1 LSKGGNISS
10 PFGKGRW
17 GGILGW
23 FFQRAKLVRSEDIM
37 NYRYVLKELR
47 HHHNRTLVNILG
59 IGIGIALFVSI
70 NAVSTAYQKAVSLP
84 FKNLGADIVV
94 QRPEKRAVESTQ
106 PPPSMRGIR
115 LPFSNQLLPS
125 QDLEKLKAIEGVDSM
140 ASSLLLWEFDKGG
153 FRTIM
158 GVDLSQPSLGPVKV
172 KEWLKEGRFP
182 QKEGEVVI
190 EKHYAKFHHTKVG
203 DTMKIGSHP
212 YTVVGLL
219 EIREGSQIASAN
231 IYLPLADAQTL
242 FGGEPNGVN
251 VVYLRLKNP
260 SLLSQVKTTIARQIN
275 GVSVASS
282 DSSLE
287 LMGGVSKISEQFSFV
302 VSIIALGGA
311 FFLIIK
317 AMLSNLVER
326 SREIGILKAVGWTEK
341 DVQKQL
347 MGEVFLQ
354 SLLGGVLGIVM
365 GYFFSY
371 LLGFLSIPVS
381 TPWEVNL
388 LPAFAKDIETVSRTV
403 RLPISVSAGLMAISM
418 ALSLVAGGMASYV
431 MGRRTARMKPAEIL
445 RSM

>member
-1 LSKGGNISS
+1 
-10 PFGKGRW
+10 
-17 GGILGW
+17 
-23 FFQRAKLVRSEDIM
+23 M

-94 QRPEKRAVESTQ
+94 QRPEKRAVDSGQ
-106 PPPSMRGIR
+106 APASMRGIR

-125 QDLEKLKAIEGVDSM
+125 QDLEKLKTIEGVDSM
-140 ASSLLLWEFDKGG
+140 ASSLLLWEFDKNG

-158 GVDLSQPSLGPVKV
+158 GVDLTQPSLGPVKV
-172 KEWLKEGRFP
+172 KDWLKEGRFP

-190 EKHYAKFHHTKVG
+190 EKHYAKFQHKKMG
-203 DTMKIGSHP
+203 DTIDINSRP
-212 YTVVGLL
+212 FSIVGFL
-219 EIREGSQIASAN
+219 EIKEGSQIASAN
-231 IYLPLADAQTL
+231 MYLPLQDAQGL
-242 FGGEPNGVN
+242 LGGESNGVN
-251 VVYLRLKNP
+251 IVYLRLKTP
-260 SLLSQVKTTIARQIN
+260 SLLSQVKTNIGRQIN
-275 GVSVASS
+275 GVSVSSS

-287 LMGGVSKISEQFSFV
+287 LMGGVSKISDQFSFI

-311 FFLIIK
+311 FLLIVK

-371 LLGFLSIPVS
+371 LLGFLSIPVATS
-381 TPWEVNL
+381 WELNL
-388 LPAFAKDIETVSRTV
+388 LPAFAKDTAAVAQTV
-403 RLPISVSAGLMAISM
+403 RLPVSVSAGLTAISL

-431 MGRRTARMKPAEIL
+431 MGKRTSRMKPAEIL
-445 RSM
+445 RNM

>member
-1 LSKGGNISS
+1 
-10 PFGKGRW
+10 
-17 GGILGW
+17 
-23 FFQRAKLVRSEDIM
+23 M

-84 FKNLGADIVV
+84 FKNLGADIVL
-94 QRPEKRAVESTQ
+94 QRPEKRAVDSEQ
-106 PPPSMRGIR
+106 APASMRGIR

-125 QDLEKLKAIEGVDSM
+125 EDLEKLKAIQGVDLM

-158 GVDLSQPSLGPVKV
+158 GVDLTQPSLGPVKV

-182 QKEGEVVI
+182 QKEGEVVL
-190 EKHYAKFHHTKVG
+190 EKHYAKFHHTKIG
-203 DTMKIGSHP
+203 DTTEINGRPFS
-212 YTVVGLL
+212 VVGLL
-219 EIREGSQIASAN
+219 EIKEGSQIASAN
-231 IYLPLADAQTL
+231 MYLPLQDAKTL
-242 FGGEPNGVN
+242 LGGESNGVN
-251 VVYLRLKNP
+251 IVYLRLKNP
-260 SLLSQVKTTIARQIN
+260 SLLGQVKTSIARQLN
-275 GVSVASS
+275 GASVTSS
-282 DSSLE
+282 DSFLE
-287 LMGGVSKISEQFSFV
+287 VMGGVSRISDQFSFIA
-302 VSIIALGGA
+302 SIIALGGA
-311 FFLIIK
+311 IFLIIK

-354 SLLGGVLGIVM
+354 SLLGGVFGILM

-381 TPWEVNL
+381 TPWELNL
-388 LPAFAKDIETVSRTV
+388 LPAFAREMERSATMAV
-403 RLPISVSAGLMAISM
+403 RLPVSVSAGLATA
-418 ALSLVAGGMASYV
+418 ALSLSIVTGGLASYF
-431 MGRRTARMKPAEIL
+431 MGRRTARMKPADIL
-445 RSM
+445 RKL